1 MRSLRLADVRELLH
15 GQPFAAWWSKWQ
27 HAMGAVREARAHH
40 RDLLSQAELMALRSE
55 LVQRAA
61 IDASSRAGDAE
72 RKRKLLAEEH
82 PAAGRKRSRSSS
94 EVDAAWGGSFERSL
108 LGAEHGL
115 VARRVKRE
123 AERLLQEAEER
134 RNRAKKLAA
143 EAEQVAR
150 ELREAEERQKTLL
163 AAARETLGCVPGT
176 SFLYW
181 RQGDDPRAALAV
193 ALADDPDGA
202 NIEVKALEIY
212 TVRRQRGVAFLEPAR
227 DDGLRVPMGEGDG
240 NREQPPPQR
249 SRPHRR

>member
-27 HAMGAVREARAHH
+27 HALGAVREARAHH
-40 RDLLSQAELMALRSE
+40 QDLRSQSELMALRAE
-55 LVQRAA
+55 LAQRAA
-61 IDASSRAGDAE
+61 TDASSRAGDAE
-72 RKRKLLAEEH
+72 RKRKLLAEED
-82 PAAGRKRSRSSS
+82 AAADGKRSRSSK
-94 EVDAAWGGSFERSL
+94 VDAAGAGSFERSL
-108 LGAEHGL
+108 IGAEHGL
-115 VARRVKRE
+115 VARRFERE
-123 AERLLQEAEER
+123 AARLFQEAEER
-134 RNRAKKLAA
+134 RSRAKKLAA

-150 ELREAEERQKTLL
+150 ELREPEQRQTTLL

-193 ALADDPDGA
+193 ALADDRDGA

-227 DDGLRVPMGEGDG
+227 DDELRAPMNEGDG
-240 NREQPPPQR
+240 KREPPPSRR